1 MKKSIKFLLSASLL
15 LIVFA
20 SCKKDENQV
29 LYEGGTAPKL
39 SASSSANMVLNI
51 ANSTNQA
58 LAFSWTN
65 PNYKFSTGPSSQNV
79 TYILQIDTTG
89 SNFSNQNIQ
98 EFSIAN
104 DLSFSMTVKEL
115 NTTLTKL
122 GMVENI
128 PHNIE
133 FRVKS
138 TLING
143 SAALFSNVIKIVI
156 TPYLDVVY
164 PVPVALFITGDAT
177 PLSWQCGCATDVG
190 TTQKFTKVSSTKF
203 ELTISLIANK
213 SYLFLPAYGSWA
225 AKYGFVGGNNA
236 NNTNGDN
243 FKPDGGDMKAP
254 ATSGTYKITVE
265 FKTGKWTVQ

>member
-115 NTTLTKL
+115 NKSKTPIVKINKTLDKL
-122 GMVENI
+122 
-128 PHNIE
+128 
-133 FRVKS
+133 
-138 TLING
+138 
-143 SAALFSNVIKIVI
+143 A
-156 TPYLDVVY
+156 
-164 PVPVALFITGDAT
+164 
-177 PLSWQCGCATDVG
+177 
-190 TTQKFTKVSSTKF
+190 TKVLFPGKV
-203 ELTISLIANK
+203 EEANAILK
-213 SYLFLPAYGSWA
+213 TVGLP
-225 AKYGFVGGNNA
+225 
-236 NNTNGDN
+236 
-243 FKPDGGDMKAP
+243 KP
-254 ATSGTYKITVE
+254 
-265 FKTGKWTVQ
+265 KTFHHR